1 MLLTLSL
8 FVPAATVMAVPKS
21 PAAQFE
27 QTLQTVIL
35 TLKNF
40 AAETTRRANPN
51 QLENRLYELKQ
62 QLIDL
67 DAAIQAD
74 FAQVEKTL
82 HALPQIFGE
91 RHSQAL
97 ARYQQHLE
105 TLLDNLEAIENSDE
119 TQELELKLA
128 QTLEHLQSL
137 QPPRQ
142 PAVNPQQ
149 LPFGISKPIAR
160 EPFENKEAFE
170 KSVPEATKPEP
181 REQTPQGRRRDVNP
195 AYLAETEAVQITD
208 EIKALA
214 QTLGYQPVP
223 IVNWVHENIE
233 FLPSYGSTQSSQT
246 TLDMRRGNAFDTA
259 SLLIALLRASN
270 IEARYVYGAVQIS
283 GERLVKWLKVSDA
296 QMAVNLLAYAAIP
309 NGASIAGG
317 EIKAVKIEHIWVEA
331 WVDFRPSRG
340 ARHRKGDS
348 WVPLDASFKQH
359 TVTYGLN
366 LLDKVPFDI
375 EGLREHLI
383 ETTYTNESGGV
394 MGIDQWY
401 LKTLLTDYQA
411 QLQDYIELHNVQ
423 PGYVLDRYSIIP
435 INSPVLS
442 AGLPYQR
449 LAKLDTFAEIPPR
462 YRHSFTIKFYHSTQ
476 AQSLDNPAVSYTFN
490 LPTIGSKRLSV
501 TYEPATDADAQALE
515 NFADSGAESLPVY
528 LFRVKPVIKLDD
540 TVLATGTPI
549 DMGKPQY
556 YTFTT
561 QHPHNISY
569 SHNATATAGDV
580 IVFGVNSNG
589 ITQDLVQ
596 KRLET
601 VPSDTA
607 VENMHQVGLHFW
619 MERDWFDDLAAQ
631 VYQVRRQR
639 MPSVGAFSLPLTVR
653 YFFGI
658 PRSGIYRSR
667 QVDVK
672 HNIQM
677 VIAKTNEARF
687 KFMTQSGMHGSYIEG
702 SVLDQL
708 FGQQRQPAIS
718 ASQLLMEAG
727 QQNIPIYTITAEN
740 VNTILPILKVS
751 SEVKSDIIH
760 AVNNGQQAIV
770 AEREIEHGNWI
781 GSGYILQ
788 DLITG
793 SGAYLLE
800 GGLDGGGHEVC
811 FKSVKP
817 MRIQIGFSA
826 SQQQQIAQA
835 FTSFLLTYMSLIDQ
849 AIQQLAGDEQTQE
862 QLQAA
867 LRLMEAAITGIAAKG
882 VSTPIGCLRIV
893 TNDTATEEFYI
904 AFERDEQTG
913 IYKENVSVNFTSEV
927 PDNCRDPIWNFGNG
941 DITTETNPTR
951 VYSKTGKYEVT
962 LIANCKTRGNAP
974 EQVKVD
980 VYASKVEMDIREHHH
995 HDNWIAQDDPRTDKT
1010 ARNKLLVWS
1019 NSDNTISFDVVKQDT
1034 KSIFWIEVFPAFYG
1048 ISYNE
1053 PYILGGSLKFEK
1065 IEDEEKT
1072 LTLKDW
1078 FYPAVE
1084 PYINNYNQ
1092 ETLTHLLPLYKPD
1105 YVVKFGLDT
1114 NQSKSLEEN
1123 EVAGEY
1129 EIYSLT
1135 REDHKFAREKFETIV
1150 GWKNNLYGLFKKGS
1164 LRALEYAIIYKHTY
1178 GVFPNKGYDPTSENS
1193 QVLYTGLNYDKITH
1207 KCGGQFQL
1215 GSITGKQLN
1224 ASGRVDDKNFFAVP
1238 DRNYP
1243 NGTVTLPLYSYN
1255 SSKTAKLVVT
1265 EYKFRKKI
1273 KAFFCDKNTTDPE
1286 MLEVRQQ
1293 IPYLNSQLK
1302 TLEIGES
1309 KTIYV
1314 PGVYRGSYN
1323 AGARN
1328 GVGLGSADLNIWRLY
1343 LTLEKTDLKK
1353 TGYDFII
1360 TGGTVFGQVKD
1371 IFDYNYFTG
1380 IDTTIAHDE
1389 ANKKGCGIKLMVKK
1403 HKATASGATIQCG
1416 FGKVDAY
1423 KGAGNVSSVVIEL
1436 NNNHFTFGQ
1445 AVQIRASD
1453 SQCFNPDPSGPSC

>member
-1 MLLTLSL
+1 
-8 FVPAATVMAVPKS
+8 
-21 PAAQFE
+21 
-27 QTLQTVIL
+27 
-35 TLKNF
+35 
-40 AAETTRRANPN
+40 
-51 QLENRLYELKQ
+51 
-62 QLIDL
+62 
-67 DAAIQAD
+67 
-74 FAQVEKTL
+74 
-82 HALPQIFGE
+82 LPQIFGE

-97 ARYQQHLE
+97 ARYQQHLQ
-105 TLLDNLEAIENSDE
+105 TLLDNLEVIENTDE
-119 TQELELKLA
+119 VQELELKIA
-128 QTLEHLQSL
+128 QTLEHLQLL

-149 LPFGISKPIAR
+149 LPFGISKPITR
-160 EPFENKEAFE
+160 EPFETKEAFE
-170 KSVPEATKPEP
+170 KSLPQASQPEP
-181 REQTPQGRRRDVNP
+181 QKQTPQGRRRDVNP
-195 AYLAETEAVQITD
+195 AYLAETDAVQITD

-214 QTLGYQPVP
+214 QTLGYQPVA
-223 IVNWVHENIE
+223 IFNWVHDNIE

-259 SLLIALLRASN
+259 TILLALLRASK

-283 GERLVKWLKVSDA
+283 AERLVKWLKVSDA
-296 QMAVNLLAYAAIP
+296 QMAVNLLANAAIP
-309 NGASIAGG
+309 NGASVAGG
-317 EIKAVKIEHIWVEA
+317 EIKAVRLEHVWVEA

-359 TVTYGLN
+359 TFSKGLN

-423 PGYVLDRYSIIP
+423 PGDVLDRYSIIP
-435 INSPVLS
+435 SNSPVLS
-442 AGLPYQR
+442 AGLPYRR
-449 LAKLDTFAEIPPR
+449 LAKLDTFAEIPAR
-462 YRHSFTIKFYHSTQ
+462 YQNSFTIKFYHSSQ

-501 TYEPATDADAQALE
+501 TYEPATETDATALE
-515 NFADSGAESLPVY
+515 NFANSDAQSLPVY

-540 TVLATGTPI
+540 TVLATGTPVE
-549 DMGKPQY
+549 MGKPQY
-556 YTFTT
+556 YTFATH
-561 QHPHNISY
+561 HPHNINY
-569 SHNATATAGDV
+569 NYNATATAGDV

-589 ITQDLVQ
+589 ITKDLVQ
-596 KRLET
+596 KRLES

-607 VENMHQVGLHFW
+607 AENMHQAGLHFW
-619 MERDWFDDLAAQ
+619 MYRDWFDDLAAQ

-658 PRSGIYRSR
+658 PRSGVYRSR

-687 KFMTQSGMHGSYIEG
+687 NFMTQSGMHGSYLEG

-718 ASQLLMEAG
+718 ASQLLMEAS

-751 SEVKSDIIH
+751 SEVKSDVIQ
-760 AVNNGQQAIV
+760 AVNSGQQAIV
-770 AEREIEHGNWI
+770 AEREIEHGNWK

-817 MRIQIGFSA
+817 MRMQVGFSA
-826 SQQQQIAQA
+826 AQQQQIAQA
-835 FTSFLLTYMSLIDQ
+835 FTSFLLTHMSLIEQ
-849 AIQQLAGDEQTQE
+849 ASQQLAKDDQTQE

-867 LRLMEAAITGIAAKG
+867 FRLMEAIITGVAAKG

-893 TNDTATEEFYI
+893 TNDTAREEIYV
-904 AFERDEQTG
+904 AFERDKKTG
-913 IYKENVSVNFTSEV
+913 IYKDVTVDFKGEL
-927 PDNCRDPIWNFGNG
+927 PDNCHSPIWDFGNG
-941 DITTETNPTR
+941 DTTTETNPTR
-951 VYSKTGKYEVT
+951 VYTKTGKYAVT
-962 LIANCKTRGNAP
+962 LTATCKTRGNAL

-980 VYASKVEMDIREHHH
+980 VYASKVEMDIRETAN

-1019 NSDNTISFDVVKQDT
+1019 DPDNTISFDVVKPDINSVFWVEIFPVAYTTFLNTIQLG
-1034 KSIFWIEVFPAFYG
+1034 KSVKFKKLDDKDNTFNLKEKPLKPLLAR
-1048 ISYNE
+1048 E
-1053 PYILGGSLKFEK
+1053 PYISKNL
-1065 IEDEEKT
+1065 
-1072 LTLKDW
+1072 
-1078 FYPAVE
+1078 
-1084 PYINNYNQ
+1084 N
-1092 ETLTHLLPLYKPD
+1092 ETLTWNLPLYKPD
-1105 YVVKFGLDT
+1105 YVVRFGLDT
-1114 NQSKSLEEN
+1114 NQSSSLEKN

-1129 EIYSLT
+1129 EIYSIT
-1135 REDHKFAREKFETIV
+1135 REDHELARSKFEAIL
-1150 GWKNNLYGLFKKGS
+1150 GWRNEAYGVWKRLEGRKGDVDK
-1164 LRALEYAIIYKHTY
+1164 LEYALIYKHAY
-1178 GVFPNKGYDPTSENS
+1178 GIFPLFKRRSGFNPPSFTSQIYSE
-1193 QVLYTGLNYDKITH
+1193 LDYDKITH
-1207 KCGGQFQL
+1207 KCGGQFKL
-1215 GSITGKQLN
+1215 ETTTGQKLN
-1224 ASGRVDDKNFFAVP
+1224 ASGRLSDKGSLAIL

-1243 NGTVTLPLYSYN
+1243 DGTITLPLYSY
-1255 SSKTAKLVVT
+1255 SLSKLTDERSKKVAEKIAELLVSQV
-1265 EYKFRKKI
+1265 YFRKKI
-1273 KAFFCDKNTTDPE
+1273 KAFFCDKNETDKE
-1286 MLEVRQQ
+1286 ALKVRQQ
-1293 IPYLNSQLK
+1293 ITYVNSQIKALD
-1302 TLEIGES
+1302 IGVS
-1309 KTIYV
+1309 TIV
-1314 PGVYRGSYN
+1314 SLPVVYNGSYN

-1328 GVGLGSADLNIWRLY
+1328 GVGLGTADLNLWRID
-1343 LTLEKTDLKK
+1343 LTVKK
-1353 TGYDFII
+1353 TNYGFNI
-1360 TGGTVFGQVKD
+1360 TGATVWGQVKD

-1389 ANKKGCGIKLMVKK
+1389 ANKKACSNKLAIKK
-1403 HKATASGATIQCG
+1403 HRATASGAAIQCG
-1416 FGKVDAY
+1416 LGRPGAY
-1423 KGAGNVSSVVIEL
+1423 EKAGNISSIEIEL
-1436 NNNHFTFGQ
+1436 SNNHFIFE
-1445 AVQIRASD
+1445 
-1453 SQCFNPDPSGPSC
+1453 NPVRIHAKDGCQNPEPKSPPC